1 MSLRS
6 ELAAGAEAYFRRRYL
21 VYLLV
26 GVLFAAGSLFGALA
40 ATSLSP
46 GQEAGVSG
54 EVRSFVT
61 AVKAGEFGSRAEVTR
76 AALLRDVV
84 RTAGLCWLL
93 GLSVV
98 GLPLVLVVVFS
109 RGFLLGFTVAALVRE
124 LAAGGLAVALVG
136 ILPQSL
142 VSVPATVVAGVA
154 AVSFALAV
162 ATERSLGRGGFWR
175 GFGGY
180 TALLSA
186 TGLALAAGAVIEGYV
201 APVLLQWTVRY
212 LI

>member
-40 ATSLSP
+40 ATSLGP
-46 GQEAGVSG
+46 GQETGVSA
-54 EVRSFVT
+54 EVRSFVQSI
-61 AVKAGEFGSRAEVTR
+61 KAGDLGSRVEVAR
-76 AALLRDVV
+76 GALLRDVV
-84 RTAGLCWLL
+84 RTAGLLWLL

-98 GLPLVLVVVFS
+98 GLPVALVVVFS

-124 LAAGGLAVALVG
+124 LAVGGLLVALVG

-162 ATERSLGRGGFWR
+162 ATERSRKQGGFWA

-180 TALLSA
+180 TALLSVA
-186 TGLALAAGAVIEGYV
+186 GLAMVVGAVIEGYV